1 MKTHLNTLFITTEGT
16 YLAKDGQAVA
26 VRVEKETRLRVPLH
40 NLDGI
45 VCFGRV
51 GCSPILM
58 GACAEAGVT
67 ISFLSQHGRFRAAVQ
82 GFTSGNVLLRRQQ
95 YRTAD
100 DPLLSLDVARSMVLA
115 KVANCRSVLLRGARD
130 SGDDS
135 RAESLRRI
143 AKRMA
148 NDLDSIRQATS
159 LGVLRGYEGETANT
173 YFGAFND
180 LLADTAQSFQFTKRT
195 RRPPLDRINALLS
208 FIYTLLMHDV
218 RSACEATG
226 LDAAVGFLHRDR
238 PGRPGLALDL
248 MEEFRPYLADRLVMS
263 LINRKQ
269 VQRSGFQVLETGA
282 VVMDDK
288 TRKTVLVSWQ
298 ERKQD
303 SIRHPF
309 LDEKTSVGFLPHLQ
323 ARLLAR
329 HLRGDLDAYPAFIW
343 KQPHVRTR
351 YLRRCHQDPRWEEA
365 TPHDGQGLFGLWST
379 CAEFSLRDEGRSG
392 TMDGLQESV
401 IGDHRPGRRQHP
413 VLLSW

>member
-1 MKTHLNTLFITTEGT
+1 MKTHLNTLFITTEGA

-26 VRVEKETRLRVPLH
+26 VRVEKQTRLRVPLH

-51 GCSPILM
+51 GCSPSLL

-67 ISFLSQHGRFRAAVQ
+67 ISFMSQYGRFRAAVQ
-82 GFTSGNVLLRRQQ
+82 GFSSGNVLLRRQQ
-95 YRTAD
+95 YRAAD
-100 DPLLSLDVARSMVLA
+100 DATRSLDVARSIVLA

-130 SGDDS
+130 ANDEARS
-135 RAESLRRI
+135 ESLRRV
-143 AKRMA
+143 AKRMG
-148 NDLDSIRQATS
+148 NDLDAIRAATS
-159 LGVLRGYEGETANT
+159 LDQLRGFEGETANT

-180 LLADTAQSFQFTKRT
+180 LLAGADDSFQFTKRT

-208 FIYTLLMHDV
+208 FVYTLLTHDV

-269 VQRSGFQVLETGA
+269 VQSSGFQVLETGA

-288 TRKTVLVSWQ
+288 TRKTVLVAWQ

-303 SIRHPF
+303 SITHPF
-309 LDEKTSVGFLPHLQ
+309 LDERTSVGFVPHLQ

-329 HLRGDLDAYPAFIW
+329 HLRGDIDAYPAFLW
-343 KQPHVRTR
+343 K
-351 YLRRCHQDPRWEEA
+351 
-365 TPHDGQGLFGLWST
+365 
-379 CAEFSLRDEGRSG
+379 
-392 TMDGLQESV
+392 
-401 IGDHRPGRRQHP
+401 
-413 VLLSW
+413 